1 MAAMSFFDA
10 VHRLWAETMSG
21 FWRGGDLGS
30 LLGAVSHDPQ
40 LKRRFVEDPGA
51 VLAERGVRL
60 PEGMTLKVL
69 ENTATTLHLVLPPLV
84 ALDENTEAAQ

>member
-1 MAAMSFFDA
+1 MSFFDA
-10 VHRLWAETMSG
+10 VHRLWAETMAG

-30 LLGAVSHDPQ
+30 LLGAVNHDQQ

-60 PEGMTLKVL
+60 PEGITLKVL
-69 ENTATTLHLVLPPLV
+69 ENTSTTLHLVLPPLV
-84 ALDENTEAAQ
+84 TLDESTEAAK